1 MKYIAA
7 LALMLN
13 LGVASVYAQRPV
25 KMAYSGTSG
34 PARSIYSSPAHRLS
48 KRISPGT
55 VHWDHSPFVLLAP
68 RQLLRSSRQALALAQ
83 LTFISQ
89 GWAGAGVFRF
99 QDGSLLKVNMTQGAD
114 CIDLAAQQGHCT
126 LTFQITG
133 GTGRFKDASGTLTLT
148 ETNVPVLADAS
159 NNPVFFASTGEFTG
173 TVSGVSREADRQE
186 ERAIGRHISLPSARA
201 LSVAS
206 MANAEGN
213 IVMRR
218 CQYRAP

>member
-1 MKYIAA
+1 MALLNRLIAHWFTGYVTHKMRRQEAQMKYIAA

-13 LGVASVYAQRPV
+13 LGVASVYAQRYPV

-34 PARSIYSSPAHRLS
+34 PSAVNLQQ
-48 KRISPGT
+48 PGT
-55 VHWDHSPFVLLAP
+55 QTVEENFAGNGALGPFTIRIISAETTSPQQPPSNCSGPANIYF
-68 RQLLRSSRQALALAQ
+68 SRV
-83 LTFISQ
+83 
-89 GWAGAGVFRF
+89 AGAGVLRF

-133 GTGRFKDASGTLTLT
+133 GTGRFKDPSGTLMLT
-148 ETNVPVLADAS
+148 ETNVPVLADAL

-186 ERAIGRHISLPSARA
+186 ER
-201 LSVAS
+201 
-206 MANAEGN
+206 
-213 IVMRR
+213 
-218 CQYRAP
+218 Q